1 MATIEYI
8 QKSIDQI
15 ENHIIDLQ
23 NDLKKSKNMLIYLK
37 VLYDITDK
45 TDDDKNIQMDIEND
59 DLVESKQCV
68 EIEIAP
74 KKTKGKKKLPIL

>member
-1 MATIEYI
+1 MAANDDIQNKIE
-8 QKSIDQI
+8 QV
-15 ENHIIDLQ
+15 ENNIIDLQ
-23 NDLKKSKNMLIYLK
+23 NELKKSKNMLIYLK
-37 VLYDITDK
+37 VLYEITDK

-74 KKTKGKKKLPIL
+74 KKTKGKKPKQV

>member
-1 MATIEYI
+1 MAANDDIQNKIE
-8 QKSIDQI
+8 QV
-15 ENHIIDLQ
+15 ENNIIDLQ
-23 NDLKKSKNMLIYLK
+23 NELKKSKNMLIYLK
-37 VLYDITDK
+37 VLFDITDK

-74 KKTKGKKKLPIL
+74 KKTKGRKPKQV

>member
-1 MATIEYI
+1 MAANDDIQYKIE
-8 QKSIDQI
+8 QV
-15 ENHIIDLQ
+15 ENNIIDLQ
-23 NDLKKSKNMLIYLK
+23 NELKKSKNMLIYQK

-59 DLVESKQCV
+59 DLVESNQCV

-74 KKTKGKKKLPIL
+74 KKTKGRKPKQV

>member
-1 MATIEYI
+1 MAANDDIQNKIE
-8 QKSIDQI
+8 QV
-15 ENHIIDLQ
+15 ENNIIDLQ
-23 NDLKKSKNMLIYLK
+23 NELKKSKNMLIYLK
-37 VLYDITDK
+37 VLYEITDK

-74 KKTKGKKKLPIL
+74 KKTKGRKPKQV